1 VSGLAFGWLI
11 AAAALAGDP
20 LAGAEAPPPPAV
32 VVEAAGTCPTGEAVR
47 AALLP
52 VLGASPAAAPSPPRV
67 SDLGPRF
74 EVVAAG
80 QTGEFVDSAR
90 DCVER
95 ARVAAVFIALALNPP
110 VPPAR
115 PPVVISE
122 PPPRPPPEVKRPPQ
136 RWFSAAVMARFDG
149 AQAGASSTLEG
160 TWGGELGAA
169 FGRGALGVAATAGAL
184 APTVSTFGSV
194 GVRQQRFPL
203 SVAVAVKHDLPA
215 RFRLAGDLGVA
226 VVPFT
231 LEGQGLDTANPALR
245 VDLGGRLAVE
255 LRFPPVGGLTP
266 VLGLHAEYF
275 PRTYALAVD
284 PLGDVGTS
292 SNLWL
297 GTSLGLAFET
307 DRRR

>member
-1 VSGLAFGWLI
+1 FGWLV
-11 AAAALAGDP
+11 AAAALAGEPVGPAD
-20 LAGAEAPPPPAV
+20 APPPPASPPAII
-32 VVEAAGTCPTGEAVR
+32 VEAAGTCPTGEAVR

-52 VLGASPAAAPSPPRV
+52 VLGASPVAAPSPPRV

-80 QTGEFVDSAR
+80 QTGDFVDSVR

-110 VPPAR
+110 VPPVR
-115 PPVVISE
+115 PPVVTSH
-122 PPPRPPPEVKRPPQ
+122 PPPPPPAEVKPRQ

-149 AQAGASSTLEG
+149 AEAGSSSQVEG
-160 TWGGELGAA
+160 TWGGEVRAA
-169 FGRGALGVAATAGAL
+169 LGRGALGIAATAGAL
-184 APTVSTFGSV
+184 APTVTTFGSV

-203 SVAVAVKHDLPA
+203 SVAFTVKRDLPA

-231 LEGQGLDTANPALR
+231 LDGQGLDTAEPAMR

-255 LRFPPVGGLTP
+255 LSFPPVAGLTP

-292 SNLWL
+292 STLWL

>member
-1 VSGLAFGWLI
+1 MSGLAFGWLF
-11 AAAALAGDP
+11 AAAALAGTP
-20 LAGAEAPPPPAV
+20 AAAPAAPGV
-32 VVEAAGTCPTGEAVR
+32 VVEAAGTCPSGEAVR

-52 VLGASPAAAPSPPRV
+52 VLGAAPVVSPSPPRV

-80 QTGEFVDSAR
+80 QTGDFVDASR

-110 VPPAR
+110 VPPGR
-115 PPVVISE
+115 PPVVASE
-122 PPPRPPPEVKRPPQ
+122 PPPAPPAEVRPPPG

-149 AQAGASSTLEG
+149 AEAGSSATVDG
-160 TWGGELGAA
+160 TWGGEIRAA

-203 SVAVAVKHDLPA
+203 SVAVTVRRDLPA
-215 RFRLAGDLGVA
+215 RFRLAGDLGAA

-231 LEGQGLDTANPALR
+231 LEGQGLDTAQPALR

-255 LRFPPVGGLTP
+255 LSFPPVGGLRP

-297 GTSLGLAFET
+297 GTSLGLAFDT